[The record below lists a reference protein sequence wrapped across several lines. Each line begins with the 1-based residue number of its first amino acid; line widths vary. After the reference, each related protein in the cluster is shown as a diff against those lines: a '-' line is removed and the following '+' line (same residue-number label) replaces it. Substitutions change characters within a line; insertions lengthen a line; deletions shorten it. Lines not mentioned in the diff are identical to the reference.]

1 MLYNYSY
8 NTYSILFLRFSKYI
22 TKEALKR
29 DSNMNINLI
38 VCADKNF
45 GIGKNNTLPWNYSKD
60 LEFFK
65 NSTISNNSKKINIVI
80 MGNNTYKSIPEKRRP
95 LKHRLNIVLTK
106 NKELYNYDKDLN
118 ILDTKLVYFN
128 DLISILYYL
137 DNNKKYINDVWV
149 CGGSYIYTQFLE
161 LHIVNN
167 IYLTSIINS
176 NFNCD
181 TFFPSKYLKY
191 FEPIDRTIESDYNKN
206 SYSIIKDK
214 LQFTSYSYKN
224 KDELKYLTTICKILN
239 KGISK
244 MDRTKVGTISTFGK
258 SFTYNIRNYRL
269 PLFTH
274 RKMFYRGIIEE
285 LLFFISGKTDTK
297 LLESKNVNIWKGNT
311 SREFLDSRNLN
322 HLNEGDMGAGYS
334 FQLRH
339 FGADYINAE
348 TDYSNQG
355 FDQLKYVIDLIKR
368 DPHSRRILFSYWNPT
383 DLDKVALPSC
393 FLKDSLVL
401 TKNGYI
407 PIQKL
412 NLDNDKV
419 YTHEGEWQKI
429 KSVYS
434 YKYSG
439 LIYYISCQ
447 YNTKYIKTTPEH
459 PFYVIEKQNIGLLP
473 YWCKAEDLHKDHL
486 FCLPINKTEKLIK
499 LNYDDEFSNY
509 LLSTH
514 NREITYEDCY
524 FFGYFLKTGT
534 YDSNNNYYISIS
546 DSDLINLHNYF
557 DYFETISEHK
567 NLNNNTYTKFKITDY
582 KYYNYLHKFGNKKFN
597 KFIPEWVVNLPP
609 KYLTYF
615 LKGFNYK
622 NQNRFIVYSKQL
634 AYTLQRIFAKMHL
647 YLSITFLSKN
657 RNSFSLKIIKNSK
670 FIDNDFQYFPI
681 KSIMSKTKQTDVYNL
696 EVENDNSYIVQNVA
710 VHNCHI
716 LYQFYINKDTNELS
730 CSFYQRS
737 SDFVLAANF
746 NIVSAAVL
754 TFMLCHITGYK
765 PGKIIHTIGD
775 VHIYQNHIEETKK
788 MLNNFPYNFPIF
800 HINDPDN
807 KIKNIEDFKYDDFK
821 ILLYKSYDKYNFKMA
836 V

>member
-1 MLYNYSY
+1 
-8 NTYSILFLRFSKYI
+8 
-22 TKEALKR
+22 
-29 DSNMNINLI
+29 MNINLI
-38 VCADKNF
+38 VCTDSKF
-45 GIGKNNTLPWNYSKD
+45 GIGKNNTLPWHYSKD

-80 MGNNTYKSIPEKRRP
+80 MGNNTYKSIPETRRP

-106 NKELYNYDKDLN
+106 NTELNNHNEEEN
-118 ILDTKLVYFN
+118 IFDTKLVYFN
-128 DLISILYYL
+128 DVISILYFL
-137 DNNKKYINDVWV
+137 DKNKKYIGNVWV
-149 CGGSYIYTQFLE
+149 CGGSNIYTQFLE

-167 IYLTSIINS
+167 IYLTTIIHS
-176 NFNCD
+176 DFNCD
-181 TFFPSKYLKY
+181 VFFPKKYLKY
-191 FEPIDRTIESDYNKN
+191 FQIIDKQVEYDNNNSFSINK
-206 SYSIIKDK
+206 DE
-214 LQFTSYSYKN
+214 LHFTLLSYKN
-224 KDELKYLTTICKILN
+224 KDELKYMNTICKILN
-239 KGISK
+239 KGIHK
-244 MDRTKVGTISTFGK
+244 MDRTKVGTLSTFGK

-311 SREFLDSRNLN
+311 TREFLDSRNLN

-339 FGADYINAE
+339 FGAEYVNAK

-368 DPHSRRILFSYWNPT
+368 DPNSRRILFSYWNPV
-383 DLDKVALPSC
+383 DLDRVALPSC

-401 TKNGYI
+401 TKKGYA
-407 PIQKL
+407 PIQNL
-412 NLDNDKV
+412 NIDDKV
-419 YTHEGEWQKI
+419 YTHKGNWEKI
-429 KSVYS
+429 KSAYS
-434 YKYSG
+434 YKYDG
-439 LIYYISCQ
+439 LIHYISCQ
-447 YNTKYIKTTPEH
+447 YNTKYIKTTSEH
-459 PFYVIEKQNIGLLP
+459 PFYVIKKENIGSLP
-473 YWCKAEDLHKDHL
+473 YWCKVEDLHGDHL
-486 FCLPINKTEKLIK
+486 LCLPINKKEKLIK
-499 LNYDDEFSNY
+499 LNFDDSY
-509 LLSTH
+509 SYKSPTAY
-514 NREITYEDCY
+514 NREITFEDCY
-524 FFGYFLKTGT
+524 FFGYFLKSGT
-534 YDSNNNYYISIS
+534 YDNSGNYYIAIY
-546 DSDLINLHNYF
+546 DSDLIHLHNHYDF
-557 DYFETISEHK
+557 LEIVSEHK
-567 NLNNNTYTKFKITDY
+567 SLNNKSYTKFKITDY
-582 KYYNYLHKFGNKKFN
+582 KYLNYLYTFGNKTFN
-597 KFIPEWVVNLPP
+597 KRIPEWIVNLPH

-615 LKGFNYK
+615 VKGFNYMNENK
-622 NQNRFIVYSKQL
+622 FIVRSKHL

-647 YLSITFLSKN
+647 YLSITFLPKKRYSY
-657 RNSFSLKIIKNSK
+657 SLKIIKNSNL
-670 FIDNDFQYFPI
+670 IDENFQYFPI
-681 KSIMSKTKQTDVYNL
+681 KSISSKLKKIDVYNI
-696 EVENDNSYIVQNVA
+696 EVENDNSYIVQNIA

-716 LYQFYINKDTNELS
+716 LYQFYINKETNELS

-788 MLNNFPYNFPIF
+788 MLNNIPYNFPIL

-807 KIKNIEDFKYDDFK
+807 KIKNIEDFDYDNFK